1 VTKTRAPETESTMS
15 WETGEEELRALQ
27 SLPAVD
33 RAVHLVQL
41 VADWEEAWG
50 LLDDQ
55 GWVVAKETDAFPFW
69 PHSDLARAC
78 ARGNWEGAEPAAIS
92 LDELLA
98 DLLPLLEEDGLRA
111 ALFPTPDDPGVLLDA
126 AELRRRLEAE
136 LELGA

>member
-1 VTKTRAPETESTMS
+1 MS

-27 SLPAVD
+27 SLSAAD

-55 GWVVAKETDAFPFW
+55 GWVVAKATDAFPLW
-69 PHSDLARAC
+69 PHADLARAC
-78 ARGNWEGAEPAAIS
+78 AQGNWEGAEPEAIP
-92 LDELLA
+92 LDDLLEE
-98 DLLPLLEEDGLRA
+98 LLPLLEEDGLRT
-111 ALFPTPDDPGVLLDA
+111 ALFPTPDDPGVLLEA
-126 AELRRRLEAE
+126 PELRRKLEAE